1 MKHLVP
7 YILILAALFIV
18 SLLVTQRTKEAF
30 QSAGTLVQLETSH
43 VPTRAEV
50 RDQRRWMRQRVEQD
64 LVDLTGSR

>member
-7 YILILAALFIV
+7 YILFLGLLCAISLFAG
-18 SLLVTQRTKEAF
+18 QRAKEAF

-50 RDQRRWMRQRVEQD
+50 RDERHWLRRRVHQD
-64 LVDLTGSR
+64 LMDMTGSA